1 VIVTFVYPSS
11 PVYTGGVVVLYHYAN
26 GLAARGHE
34 VHFVHGP
41 TTPMRIA
48 SVAELDWFPFDE
60 RIAHHVVD
68 VLDDPSLPDGD
79 VVFSLEAPPRL
90 GQPVIL
96 IQGYKMIAAAV
107 ERPAYRARCPKL
119 IVASWLRDVGVAWGS
134 PPEQLLYTP
143 MGLDHDVFRV
153 VSAPDERPVDVAL
166 LWNVHPVKGWD
177 DAMAALEVVR
187 EGRPDL
193 RVEAFGMV
201 PPTEPLAPWVHLRID
216 PGRDALATEVL
227 NRAKVF
233 LQPSRRE
240 GFGYAAVEAMACGAA
255 LVTTDNGGS
264 RDYAIPDRT
273 AVVVGRRDVAA
284 MASAVAGLLD
294 DDDRRA
300 RLARAGA
307 EHVRRFTWEEGAAAM
322 EAHLERYLAD
332 PAALQKPPGDA
343 PMFME
348 DDL

>member
-1 VIVTFVYPSS
+1 MIITFVYPSS

-26 GLAARGHE
+26 ELAERGHE

-41 TTPMRIA
+41 ANPYRIERLD
-48 SVAELDWFPFDE
+48 ELAWFDFAPA
-60 RIAHHVVD
+60 IHHHLAD
-68 VLDDPSLPDGD
+68 ALDDPALPAGD
-79 VVFSLEAPPRL
+79 VVFSVDAPARM
-90 GQPVIL
+90 GQPALL
-96 IQGYKMIAAAV
+96 IQGYKMIAAAI

-153 VSAPDERPVDVAL
+153 IDPPEERPVDVAL
-166 LWNVHPVKGWD
+166 LWNVHPVKGWE
-177 DAMAALEVVR
+177 DAVAALEVVR
-187 EGRPDL
+187 RRRPGL

-201 PPTEPLAPWVHLRID
+201 PPTEPLPSWVHLRID
-216 PGRDALATEVL
+216 PGREALATEVL

-264 RDYAIPDRT
+264 RDYAVPDRT
-273 AVVVGRRDVAA
+273 AVVVRPRDVSA
-284 MASAVAGLLD
+284 MAEAVDAVLGD
-294 DDDRRA
+294 DERRG

-307 EHVRRFTWEEGAAAM
+307 EHVRRFTWEQGAAVM

-343 PMFME
+343 PMFLE